1 MYSEN
6 DTRHFFQLLRSG
18 LKPDCAPAVTGKI
31 SARQWDDIFRMA
43 ARPIRAYAR

>member
-18 LKPDCAPAVTGKI
+18 LKPGLRSGCHRENLSTGMG
-31 SARQWDDIFRMA
+31 RHLPHGGPVRE
-43 ARPIRAYAR
+43 YAR